1 MIDEKEGANN
11 EHSKIT
17 TNTLNDVLR
26 MFNAE
31 YSLGMNRITIEIL
44 ESKIKEHVYNAI

>member
-1 MIDEKEGANN
+1 MEEKEGTTNG
-11 EHSKIT
+11 HSKIT

-26 MFNAE
+26 MFNDE